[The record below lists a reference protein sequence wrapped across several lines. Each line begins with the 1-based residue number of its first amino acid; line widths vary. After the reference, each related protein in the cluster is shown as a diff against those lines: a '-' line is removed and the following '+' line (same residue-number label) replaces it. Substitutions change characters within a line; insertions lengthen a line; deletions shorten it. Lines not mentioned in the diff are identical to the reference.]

1 MTELEQDGPLAG
13 PRPSGG
19 VGQTVGYVRVS
30 SVDQNAARQLAGLHV
45 DQLFTDHA
53 SGKDTRRPALE
64 EMLRY
69 VRKGDVL
76 AVHSMDRLARN
87 LVDLRQLVA
96 GLVERGVEVWFVQDG
111 LHFVTKERPGSTLLL
126 SVMGAVAEFERSMI
140 RERQAE
146 GIALAK
152 QRGVYRGRSPALTTD
167 QVDELRSRAAAGETK
182 ASLAKAFNISVRTVY
197 GHLASGRSYQP
208 TPATP

>member
-1 MTELEQDGPLAG
+1 MTVIEQEASAAA
-13 PRPSGG
+13 PRPAGG

-30 SVDQNAARQLAGLHV
+30 SIDQNAARQLAGVHV
-45 DQLFTDHA
+45 DQTFTDHA

-69 VRKGDVL
+69 VRRGDVL

-96 GLVERGVEVWFVQDG
+96 QLVERGVEVWFVQDG

-152 QRGVYRGRSPALTTD
+152 QRGVYRGRRPSLTTD
-167 QVDELRSRAAAGETK
+167 QADELRSRAAAGETK
-182 ASLAKAFNISVRTVY
+182 ASLAKAFGVSVRTVY
-197 GHLASGRSYQP
+197 GQLASTQNHQSP
-208 TPATP
+208 TAA